1 MPHSMTMFLKI
12 TGVDKMLLNKLHE
25 LLNGNSF
32 MSKTRLSDGGGLR
45 SKTIPMNRVI
55 LKNSKLDLGTYTI
68 TLEIDVV
75 TRNRKMSTQGNRK
88 MSTQEGYFF
97 TSRRIIDQIFQALEI
112 MPEDETFVE
121 IPDIR

>member
-75 TRNRKMSTQGNRK
+75 TRNRKMSTQ
-88 MSTQEGYFF
+88 EGYFF